1 MPKIIPPVPVPP
13 GMKWCRH
20 CGEVKTS
27 QSFYIKRSAPDGRDA
42 RCRQCY
48 PKRFNWTSYVSGINH
63 MQQRRAEGGIQARGE
78 QKEA

>member
-1 MPKIIPPVPVPP
+1 MPKVSLRSPCRP

-20 CGEVKTS
+20 CGEVKTP

-48 PKRFNWTSYVSGINH
+48 PKRVNWGSVVSGIQYQH
-63 MQQRRAEGGIQARGE
+63 QRRAEGHALVRREPEGT
-78 QKEA
+78 